1 MTHTQTVLRIAAQ
14 QRTNWN
20 PEDRER
26 TIYGFLDEVCQA
38 LTPEVLEYLAEHDPD
53 KLKSMFFD
61 WAGFRKKRDRDQRVS
76 LLIASVAKVAT
87 PVPFALADGLGNPDL
102 STDAEPARGNVVSL
116 VSAR

>member
-14 QRTNWN
+14 QRTNWS
-20 PEDRER
+20 PADRER

-38 LTPEVLEYLAEHDPD
+38 LTAEVLEHLAEHDPD

-61 WAGFRKKRDRDQRVS
+61 WARFRGKRDSRQRVS
-76 LLIASVAKVAT
+76 LIIASVANVAT

-102 STDAEPARGNVVSL
+102 AEDAEPSRGNVVSL
-116 VSAR
+116 VSVR

>member
-14 QRTNWN
+14 QRTNWS

-26 TIYGFLDEVCQA
+26 TINGFLDEICQA

-53 KLKSMFFD
+53 KLKMMFFD
-61 WAGFRKKRDRDQRVS
+61 WVGFRKKRDQDQRVS
-76 LLIASVAKVAT
+76 LLIASVAKSAT
-87 PVPFALADGLGNPDL
+87 PVPFALADGLGDSDL
-102 STDAEPARGNVVSL
+102 SADAEPARDNVVSL